1 MSSPA
6 GKGAAAGLPFDAL
19 QEDEARAVLR
29 GCLDVRRWVEE
40 VLAGR
45 PYGEGAALLRTADL
59 AARRLSAAELDE
71 ALAGHPRI
79 GERAGAGHNAQASGQ
94 EQAGVDRAD
103 RDLAT
108 RLAEGNAAYEQRFDR
123 VFLIRAA
130 GRDGEEILA
139 ELHRRLGNDD
149 DAERA
154 EVVDNLRQIALLRLE
169 EAV

>member
-1 MSSPA
+1 MP
-6 GKGAAAGLPFDAL
+6 D
-19 QEDEARAVLR
+19 EEARALLR
-29 GCLDVRRWVEE
+29 GCLDVDRWVEE

-45 PYGEGAALLRTADL
+45 PYGDRVALVRTADL
-59 AARRLSAAELDE
+59 AARSLTAAELDA

-79 GERAGAGHNAQASGQ
+79 GERAGAGHNQQASGR
-94 EQAGVDRAD
+94 EQAGVDSAD
-103 RDLAT
+103 TDLAT
-108 RLAEGNAAYEQRFDR
+108 RLASGNAAYEQRFDR

-139 ELHRRLGNDD
+139 ELQRRLGNDD